1 MNSAELLLIVAVF
14 AVGVFHT
21 VVPDHWLPIVVLAR
35 QRHWSSAQTARAAL
49 QAGSGHVISTL
60 LIAVLF
66 WAAGAAIATRFSQWL
81 ETLTSVA
88 LVGFGFW
95 VAFEA
100 WRELR
105 HEHAHAHGHRDHH
118 HETGGHGHKHGSS
131 TVLLLILGSSPMIEG
146 VPAFF
151 AAGKYGFGLLIVM
164 TLVFAASTMATYV
177 ILSVYSAKGL
187 QQIRF
192 GRFERYGEILSGSV
206 IAAVGVVFW
215 IWPLA

>member
-1 MNSAELLLIVAVF
+1 
-14 AVGVFHT
+14 
-21 VVPDHWLPIVVLAR
+21 
-35 QRHWSSAQTARAAL
+35 
-49 QAGSGHVISTL
+49 
-60 LIAVLF
+60 
-66 WAAGAAIATRFSQWL
+66 
-81 ETLTSVA
+81 
-88 LVGFGFW
+88 
-95 VAFEA
+95 
-100 WRELR
+100 
-105 HEHAHAHGHRDHH
+105 
-118 HETGGHGHKHGSS
+118 
-131 TVLLLILGSSPMIEG
+131 MIEG